1 MHPFTVILGIVAG
14 SLLSLAIGLA
24 IVLTVFWVLRDD
36 HARFAF
42 ELPELARATLMFCGL
57 ATLST
62 AGFLGQLRE
71 RRWRHLPQGALWL
84 GLLLVGWY
92 YWPS

>member
-1 MHPFTVILGIVAG
+1 MHPFTVILGVLAG
-14 SLLSLAIGLA
+14 SLLSLAAGLL
-24 IVLTVFWVLRDD
+24 IVLAVFWLLRED

-42 ELPELARATLMFCGL
+42 ELPELARATGMFAVL
-57 ATLST
+57 AVCSG
-62 AGFLGQLRE
+62 AAFFGQLRE
-71 RRWRHLPQGALWL
+71 RRWRHLPQAALWA